1 MSKSENKKTS
11 KDEDKKKSEA
21 KAIGD
26 AIIAAANARREE
38 LAKES
43 LATRSNKTL
52 PRVVKEKPKKKPKE
66 EKPKESKPKEEKPKE
81 SKPKEEK
88 PKESKPKEEKPKE
101 SKPKEEKPKAAPP
114 SKTDTEEESLPEFE
128 KSFVDKISSQFAG
141 DVEVGYIKENRT
153 RVNVKKEK
161 ILEVAQFIKDN
172 LPFDHAESVTGVDFP
187 EDKEIGVVYH
197 LGSYTDPTYSKQVL
211 ALATR
216 VPREE
221 NPNPGNDS
229 TRLPSLRDMFYS
241 VEFHEREIFEMLGV
255 YFESHPDNRRLLLPE
270 DWADLPPLRKDFRN
284 KGR

>member
-1 MSKSENKKTS
+1 MSKSEKKVTS
-11 KDEDKKKSEA
+11 KDEDKKKSDE

-38 LAKES
+38 LAKEA

-52 PRVVKEKPKKKPKE
+52 PKEVKE
-66 EKPKESKPKEEKPKE
+66 
-81 SKPKEEK
+81 
-88 PKESKPKEEKPKE
+88 KPKEEKPKE

-114 SKTDTEEESLPEFE
+114 SKTDTEEKSLPEFE
-128 KSFVDKISSQFAG
+128 KSFVDKISSQFTG

-229 TRLPSLRDMFYS
+229 TKLPSLRDMFYS
-241 VEFHEREIFEMLGV
+241 VEFHEREVFEMLGV

>member
-38 LAKES
+38 LAKEA

-52 PRVVKEKPKKKPKE
+52 PKVVKE
-66 EKPKESKPKEEKPKE
+66 
-81 SKPKEEK
+81 
-88 PKESKPKEEKPKE
+88 KPKEEKPKE

-114 SKTDTEEESLPEFE
+114 SKTDTEEVSLPEFE
-128 KSFVDKISSQFAG
+128 KSFVDKISSQFTG

>member
-38 LAKES
+38 LAKEA

-52 PRVVKEKPKKKPKE
+52 PKVVKE
-66 EKPKESKPKEEKPKE
+66 
-81 SKPKEEK
+81 
-88 PKESKPKEEKPKE
+88 
-101 SKPKEEKPKAAPP
+101 KPKEEKPKAAPP
-114 SKTDTEEESLPEFE
+114 SKTDTEEVSLPEFE
-128 KSFVDKISSQFAG
+128 KSFVDKISSQFTG

>member
-38 LAKES
+38 LAKEA

-52 PRVVKEKPKKKPKE
+52 PKEVKE
-66 EKPKESKPKEEKPKE
+66 
-81 SKPKEEK
+81 
-88 PKESKPKEEKPKE
+88 KPKEEKPKE

>member
-1 MSKSENKKTS
+1 MSKSEKKVTS
-11 KDEDKKKSEA
+11 KDEDKKKSDA

-38 LAKES
+38 LAKEA

-52 PRVVKEKPKKKPKE
+52 PKVVK

-114 SKTDTEEESLPEFE
+114 SKTDTEKESLPEFE
-128 KSFVDKISSQFAG
+128 KSFVDKISSQFTG

-229 TRLPSLRDMFYS
+229 TKLPSLRDMFYS

>member
-1 MSKSENKKTS
+1 MSKSEKKVTS
-11 KDEDKKKSEA
+11 KDEDKKKSEE

-38 LAKES
+38 LAKEA

-52 PRVVKEKPKKKPKE
+52 PKVVKE
-66 EKPKESKPKEEKPKE
+66 
-81 SKPKEEK
+81 
-88 PKESKPKEEKPKE
+88 KPKEEKPKE

-114 SKTDTEEESLPEFE
+114 SKTDTEEVSLPEFE
-128 KSFVDKISSQFAG
+128 KSFVDKISSQFTG

-229 TRLPSLRDMFYS
+229 TKLPSLRDIFYS

>member
-1 MSKSENKKTS
+1 MSKSEKKVTS
-11 KDEDKKKSEA
+11 KDEDKKKSDE

-26 AIIAAANARREE
+26 AIIAAANAKREE
-38 LAKES
+38 LAKEA

-52 PRVVKEKPKKKPKE
+52 PKEVKEKPKE

-81 SKPKEEK
+81 
-88 PKESKPKEEKPKE
+88 
-101 SKPKEEKPKAAPP
+101 EKPKAAPP
-114 SKTDTEEESLPEFE
+114 SKTDTEEVSLPEFE
-128 KSFVDKISSQFAG
+128 KSFVDKISSQFTG

-229 TRLPSLRDMFYS
+229 TKLPSLRDMFYS

-255 YFESHPDNRRLLLPE
+255 YFDSHPDNRRLLLPE

>member
-1 MSKSENKKTS
+1 MSKSEKKVTS
-11 KDEDKKKSEA
+11 KDEDKKKSDE

-38 LAKES
+38 LAKEA

-52 PRVVKEKPKKKPKE
+52 PKVVKE
-66 EKPKESKPKEEKPKE
+66 
-81 SKPKEEK
+81 
-88 PKESKPKEEKPKE
+88 KPKEEKPKE

-114 SKTDTEEESLPEFE
+114 SKTDTEEKSLPEFE
-128 KSFVDKISSQFAG
+128 KSFVDKISSQFTG

-229 TRLPSLRDMFYS
+229 TKLPSLRDMFYS

-255 YFESHPDNRRLLLPE
+255 YFDSHPDNRRLLLPE

>member
-1 MSKSENKKTS
+1 MSKSEKKVTS
-11 KDEDKKKSEA
+11 KDEDKKKSEE

-38 LAKES
+38 LAKEA

-52 PRVVKEKPKKKPKE
+52 PKVVKEKPK

-128 KSFVDKISSQFAG
+128 KSFVDKISSQFTG

-229 TRLPSLRDMFYS
+229 TKLPSLRDMFYS

>member
-1 MSKSENKKTS
+1 MSKSEKKVTS
-11 KDEDKKKSEA
+11 KDEDKKKSEE

-38 LAKES
+38 LAKEA

-52 PRVVKEKPKKKPKE
+52 PKVVKEKPKE
-66 EKPKESKPKEEKPKE
+66 E
-81 SKPKEEK
+81 
-88 PKESKPKEEKPKE
+88 
-101 SKPKEEKPKAAPP
+101 KPKEEKPKAAPP
-114 SKTDTEEESLPEFE
+114 SKTDTEKESLPEFE
-128 KSFVDKISSQFAG
+128 KSFVDKISSQFTG

-229 TRLPSLRDMFYS
+229 TKLPSLRDMFYS
-241 VEFHEREIFEMLGV
+241 VESVSYTHLT
-255 YFESHPDNRRLLLPE
+255 LPTIYSV
-270 DWADLPPLRKDFRN
+270 
-284 KGR
+284 

>member
-1 MSKSENKKTS
+1 MSKSEKKVTS
-11 KDEDKKKSEA
+11 KDEDKKKSDE

-26 AIIAAANARREE
+26 AIIAAANAKREE
-38 LAKES
+38 LAKEA

-52 PRVVKEKPKKKPKE
+52 PKEVKEKPKE

-81 SKPKEEK
+81 EK
-88 PKESKPKEEKPKE
+88 PKV
-101 SKPKEEKPKAAPP
+101 APP
-114 SKTDTEEESLPEFE
+114 SKTDTEEVSLPEFE
-128 KSFVDKISSQFAG
+128 KSFVDKISSQFTG

-229 TRLPSLRDMFYS
+229 TKLPSLRDMFYS

>member
-1 MSKSENKKTS
+1 MSKSEKKVTS
-11 KDEDKKKSEA
+11 KDEDKKKSDE

-38 LAKES
+38 LAKEA

-52 PRVVKEKPKKKPKE
+52 PKVVK

-88 PKESKPKEEKPKE
+88 PKV
-101 SKPKEEKPKAAPP
+101 APP
-114 SKTDTEEESLPEFE
+114 SKTDTEEVSLPEFE
-128 KSFVDKISSQFAG
+128 KSFVDKISSQFTG

-229 TRLPSLRDMFYS
+229 TKLPSLRDMFYS
-241 VEFHEREIFEMLGV
+241 VEFHEREVFEMLGV
-255 YFESHPDNRRLLLPE
+255 YFEGHPDNRRLLLPE

>member
-1 MSKSENKKTS
+1 MSKSEKKVTS
-11 KDEDKKKSEA
+11 KDEDKKKSDE

-26 AIIAAANARREE
+26 AIIAAANAKREE
-38 LAKES
+38 LAKEA

-52 PRVVKEKPKKKPKE
+52 PKEVKE
-66 EKPKESKPKEEKPKE
+66 
-81 SKPKEEK
+81 
-88 PKESKPKEEKPKE
+88 
-101 SKPKEEKPKAAPP
+101 KPKEEKPKAAPP
-114 SKTDTEEESLPEFE
+114 SKTDTEEVSLPEFE
-128 KSFVDKISSQFAG
+128 KSFVDKISSQFTG

-229 TRLPSLRDMFYS
+229 TKLPSLRDMFYS